1 MARTADQAHRSALL
15 ERVVDYAQEH
25 GIAEL
30 SLRPLGEAVGASP
43 RTLLYYF
50 KSKDDMLAEALAHAR
65 ARQQALF
72 ASLMIADEDSHGT
85 VCREIW
91 RLLSS
96 DDARPAFRMFFEIYG
111 IALHDRTRFP
121 GFLDRAVEE
130 WLAFLELAPLRRGC
144 SPERARAIAT
154 VTLAMFRGLL
164 LDLAASGDRAR
175 VDRAFELWIGE
186 WSDAAG

>member
-43 RTLLYYF
+43 RTLLYYI

-175 VDRAFELWIGE
+175 VDRAFELWISE
-186 WSDAAG
+186 SDDAAA